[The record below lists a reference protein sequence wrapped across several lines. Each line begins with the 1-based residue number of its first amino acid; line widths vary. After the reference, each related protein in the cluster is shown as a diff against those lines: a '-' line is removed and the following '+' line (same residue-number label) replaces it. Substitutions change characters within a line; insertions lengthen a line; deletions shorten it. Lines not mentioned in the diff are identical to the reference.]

1 MGGESNALFTT
12 LIPILEKVTA
22 NQPLD
27 GSSQPLEFVGSAADA
42 AAVSPKSTPRRPWQP
57 AARVRP
63 SALRS
68 AGSSVQAL
76 DLSQIRD
83 ARLNASFGAAANA
96 GSDNGI
102 DGACRPPQPF
112 TLPRE
117 LDSQRLLLRW
127 QP

>member
-1 MGGESNALFTT
+1 MGGESNALYHAHSN
-12 LIPILEKVTA
+12 PREGHR
-22 NQPLD
+22 QPAARWL
-27 GSSQPLEFVGSAADA
+27 SQPLEFVGSAADA

-96 GSDNGI
+96 GSENGI

-112 TLPRE
+112 PLPRE